1 MTDAVNDNNNAPAA
15 MTGNAGAQADGE
27 DALVSVRR
35 IYSPEMKREY
45 LAKADE
51 AAKNATETI
60 RLNKEALKIMEEITA
75 NVTEIVKNR
84 RLIGSVLRQCGAY
97 EEMTDENRKQIDQ
110 YDSDEYENEEHEVT
124 DLHKQ
129 TAQNS
134 ISLASNILKSVDSI
148 TQMMNSGGQLANAV
162 MNAIDAGEADDLA
175 LQTLDELKEAGKQF
189 SNLNVLLG
197 ISRGYLTQAGKELE
211 QSKKVL
217 AGAQRLNDSVKNQLR
232 EFKIV
237 VITYEIGNT
246 SDEIERLREE
256 LRKQEAKL
264 AEQEREL
271 KQLESEHGTDAN
283 TLIANTLARKNKPKK
298 RRKKRK

>member
-1 MTDAVNDNNNAPAA
+1 MTDAVNDNNTAPAA

-45 LAKADE
+45 LTKADE

-75 NVTEIVKNR
+75 NITEIVKNR

-97 EEMTDENRKQIDQ
+97 EEMTDEDRKQIDQ
-110 YDSDEYENEEHEVT
+110 YDSDEYENKEHEVT

-129 TAQNS
+129 TAQSS
-134 ISLASNILKSVDSI
+134 ISLASNILKSVDSV
-148 TQMMNSGGQLANAV
+148 TQMMNSGGQLADAV

-189 SNLNVLLG
+189 SNLNVLLD
-197 ISRGYLTQAGKELE
+197 ISRGYLTQAGKDLE

-217 AGAQRLNDSVKNQLR
+217 AGTQRLNDSVKNQLR
-232 EFKIV
+232 EFKMV

>member
-1 MTDAVNDNNNAPAA
+1 
-15 MTGNAGAQADGE
+15 
-27 DALVSVRR
+27 
-35 IYSPEMKREY
+35 MKREY
-45 LAKADE
+45 LTKADE

-75 NVTEIVKNR
+75 NITEIVKNR
-84 RLIGSVLRQCGAY
+84 RLIGSVLRQCGTY
-97 EEMTDENRKQIDQ
+97 EEMTDEDRKQIDQ
-110 YDSDEYENEEHEVT
+110 YDSDEYENKEHEVT

-148 TQMMNSGGQLANAV
+148 TQMMNSGGQLADAV
-162 MNAIDAGEADDLA
+162 MNSIDAGEADDLA

-232 EFKIV
+232 EFKMV

>member
-1 MTDAVNDNNNAPAA
+1 MTDAVNDNNTAPAA

-45 LAKADE
+45 LTKADE

-75 NVTEIVKNR
+75 NITEIVKNR

-97 EEMTDENRKQIDQ
+97 EEMTDEDRKQIDQ
-110 YDSDEYENEEHEVT
+110 YDSDEYENKEHEVT

-129 TAQNS
+129 TAQSS
-134 ISLASNILKSVDSI
+134 ISLASNILKSVDSV
-148 TQMMNSGGQLANAV
+148 TQMMNSGGQLADAV
-162 MNAIDAGEADDLA
+162 LNAIDAGEADDLA

-189 SNLNVLLG
+189 SNLNVLLD
-197 ISRGYLTQAGKELE
+197 ISRGYLTQAGKDLE

-217 AGAQRLNDSVKNQLR
+217 AGTQRLNDSVKNQLR

>member
-1 MTDAVNDNNNAPAA
+1 
-15 MTGNAGAQADGE
+15 
-27 DALVSVRR
+27 
-35 IYSPEMKREY
+35 
-45 LAKADE
+45 
-51 AAKNATETI
+51 
-60 RLNKEALKIMEEITA
+60 
-75 NVTEIVKNR
+75 
-84 RLIGSVLRQCGAY
+84 
-97 EEMTDENRKQIDQ
+97 
-110 YDSDEYENEEHEVT
+110 
-124 DLHKQ
+124 
-129 TAQNS
+129 
-134 ISLASNILKSVDSI
+134 
-148 TQMMNSGGQLANAV
+148 MNSGGQLADAV

-189 SNLNVLLG
+189 SNLNVLLD
-197 ISRGYLTQAGKELE
+197 ISRGYLTQAGKDLE

-217 AGAQRLNDSVKNQLR
+217 AGTQRLNDSVKNQLR
-232 EFKIV
+232 EFKMV

>member
-1 MTDAVNDNNNAPAA
+1 

-264 AEQEREL
+264 AEQKREL

>member
-1 MTDAVNDNNNAPAA
+1 MTDAVNDNNTAPAA
-15 MTGNAGAQADGE
+15 ITVNAGAQADGE

-45 LAKADE
+45 LTKADE

-75 NVTEIVKNR
+75 NITEIVKNR
-84 RLIGSVLRQCGAY
+84 RLIGSVLRQCGTY

-110 YDSDEYENEEHEVT
+110 YDSDEYENKEHEVT

-134 ISLASNILKSVDSI
+134 ISLASNILKSVDSV
-148 TQMMNSGGQLANAV
+148 TQMMNSGGQLADAV

-189 SNLNVLLG
+189 SNLNVLLD
-197 ISRGYLTQAGKELE
+197 ISRGYLTQAGKDLE

-232 EFKIV
+232 EFKMV

>member
-1 MTDAVNDNNNAPAA
+1 MTDAVNDNNTAPAA

-45 LAKADE
+45 LTKADE

-75 NVTEIVKNR
+75 NITEIVKNR

-97 EEMTDENRKQIDQ
+97 EEMTDEDRKQIDQ
-110 YDSDEYENEEHEVT
+110 YDSDEYENKEHEVT

-134 ISLASNILKSVDSI
+134 ISLASNILKSVDSV
-148 TQMMNSGGQLANAV
+148 TQMMNSGGQLADAV
-162 MNAIDAGEADDLA
+162 LNAIDAGEADDLA

-189 SNLNVLLG
+189 SNLNVLLD
-197 ISRGYLTQAGKELE
+197 ISRGYLTQAGKDLE

-217 AGAQRLNDSVKNQLR
+217 AGTQRLNDSVKNQLR

>member
-1 MTDAVNDNNNAPAA
+1 MTDAVNDNNTAPAA
-15 MTGNAGAQADGE
+15 ITVNAGAQADGE

-45 LAKADE
+45 LTKADE

-75 NVTEIVKNR
+75 NITEIVKNR

-97 EEMTDENRKQIDQ
+97 EEMTDEDRKQIDQ
-110 YDSDEYENEEHEVT
+110 YDSDEYENKEHEVT

-129 TAQNS
+129 TAQSS
-134 ISLASNILKSVDSI
+134 ISLASNILKSVDSV
-148 TQMMNSGGQLANAV
+148 TQMMNSGGQLADAV
-162 MNAIDAGEADDLA
+162 LNAIDAGEADDLA

-189 SNLNVLLG
+189 SNLNVLLD
-197 ISRGYLTQAGKELE
+197 ISRGYLTQAGKDLE

-217 AGAQRLNDSVKNQLR
+217 AGTQRLNDSVKNQLR

>member
-1 MTDAVNDNNNAPAA
+1 MTDAVNDNNTAPAA

-45 LAKADE
+45 LTKADE

-75 NVTEIVKNR
+75 NITEIVKNR

-110 YDSDEYENEEHEVT
+110 YDSDEYENKEHEVT

-129 TAQNS
+129 AAQNS
-134 ISLASNILKSVDSI
+134 ISLASNILKSVDSV
-148 TQMMNSGGQLANAV
+148 TQMMNSGGQLADAV

-189 SNLNVLLG
+189 SNLNVLLD
-197 ISRGYLTQAGKELE
+197 ISRGYLTQAGKDLE

-217 AGAQRLNDSVKNQLR
+217 AGTQRLNDSVKNQLR

>member
-15 MTGNAGAQADGE
+15 MTGNADAQADGE

-45 LAKADE
+45 LTKADE

-75 NVTEIVKNR
+75 NITEIVKNR

-110 YDSDEYENEEHEVT
+110 YDSDEYENKEHEVT

-134 ISLASNILKSVDSI
+134 ISLASNILKSVDSV

-256 LRKQEAKL
+256 LRQQEAKL
-264 AEQEREL
+264 AEQKREL

>member
-1 MTDAVNDNNNAPAA
+1 MTDAVNDNNTAPAA

-45 LAKADE
+45 LTKADE

-75 NVTEIVKNR
+75 NITEIVKNR

-97 EEMTDENRKQIDQ
+97 EEMTDEDRKQIDQ
-110 YDSDEYENEEHEVT
+110 YDSDEYENKEHEVT

-134 ISLASNILKSVDSI
+134 ISLASNILKSVDSV
-148 TQMMNSGGQLANAV
+148 TQMMNSGGQLADAV

-189 SNLNVLLG
+189 SNLNVLLD
-197 ISRGYLTQAGKELE
+197 ISRGYLTQAGKDLE

>member
-1 MTDAVNDNNNAPAA
+1 MTDAVNDNNTAPAA

-35 IYSPEMKREY
+35 IYSAEMKREY

-75 NVTEIVKNR
+75 NITEIVKNR

-97 EEMTDENRKQIDQ
+97 EEMTDEDRKQIDQ
-110 YDSDEYENEEHEVT
+110 YDSDEYENKEHEVT

-129 TAQNS
+129 TAKDS

-148 TQMMNSGGQLANAV
+148 TKMMNSGGQLADAV

-197 ISRGYLTQAGKELE
+197 ISRGYLTQAGKDLE

-232 EFKIV
+232 EFKMV

>member
-1 MTDAVNDNNNAPAA
+1 MTDAVNDNNTAPAA

-27 DALVSVRR
+27 DTLVSVRR

-45 LAKADE
+45 LTKADE

-75 NVTEIVKNR
+75 NITEIVKNR

-97 EEMTDENRKQIDQ
+97 EEMTDEDRKQIDQ
-110 YDSDEYENEEHEVT
+110 YDSDEYENKEHEVT

-129 TAQNS
+129 TAQSS
-134 ISLASNILKSVDSI
+134 ISLASNILKSVDSV
-148 TQMMNSGGQLANAV
+148 TQMMNSGGQLADAV

-189 SNLNVLLG
+189 SNLNVLLD

-217 AGAQRLNDSVKNQLR
+217 AGTQRLNDSVKNQLR

>member
-1 MTDAVNDNNNAPAA
+1 MTDAVNDNNTAPAA

-45 LAKADE
+45 LTKADE

-60 RLNKEALKIMEEITA
+60 RLYKEALKIMEEITA
-75 NVTEIVKNR
+75 NITEIVKNR

-110 YDSDEYENEEHEVT
+110 YDSDEYENKEHEVT

-148 TQMMNSGGQLANAV
+148 TQMTNSGGQLADAV

-189 SNLNVLLG
+189 SNLNVLLD
-197 ISRGYLTQAGKELE
+197 ISRGYLTQAGKDLE

-217 AGAQRLNDSVKNQLR
+217 AGVQRLNDSVKNQLR

>member
-1 MTDAVNDNNNAPAA
+1 MTDAVNDNNTAPAA
-15 MTGNAGAQADGE
+15 ITGNAGAQADGE

-45 LAKADE
+45 LTKADE

-75 NVTEIVKNR
+75 NITEIVKNR

-97 EEMTDENRKQIDQ
+97 EEMTDEDRKQIDQ
-110 YDSDEYENEEHEVT
+110 YDSDEYENKEHEVT

-134 ISLASNILKSVDSI
+134 ISLASNILKSVDSV
-148 TQMMNSGGQLANAV
+148 TQMMNSGGQLADAV
-162 MNAIDAGEADDLA
+162 LNAIDAGEADDLA

-189 SNLNVLLG
+189 SNLNVLLD
-197 ISRGYLTQAGKELE
+197 ISRGYLTQAGKDLE

-217 AGAQRLNDSVKNQLR
+217 AGTQRLNDSVKNQLR

>member
-1 MTDAVNDNNNAPAA
+1 MTDAVNDNNTAPAA
-15 MTGNAGAQADGE
+15 ITGNAGAQADGE

-35 IYSPEMKREY
+35 IYSAEMKREY

-75 NVTEIVKNR
+75 NITEIVKNR

-97 EEMTDENRKQIDQ
+97 EEMTDEDRKQIDQ
-110 YDSDEYENEEHEVT
+110 YDSDEYENKEHEVT

-134 ISLASNILKSVDSI
+134 ISLASNILKSVDSV
-148 TQMMNSGGQLANAV
+148 TQMMNSGGQLADAV

-189 SNLNVLLG
+189 SNLNVLLD
-197 ISRGYLTQAGKELE
+197 ISRGYLTQAGKDLE

-217 AGAQRLNDSVKNQLR
+217 AGTQRLNDSVKNQLR
-232 EFKIV
+232 EFKMV

>member
-1 MTDAVNDNNNAPAA
+1 
-15 MTGNAGAQADGE
+15 
-27 DALVSVRR
+27 
-35 IYSPEMKREY
+35 MKREY
-45 LAKADE
+45 LTKADE

-75 NVTEIVKNR
+75 NITEIVKNR

-97 EEMTDENRKQIDQ
+97 EEMTDEDRKQIDQ
-110 YDSDEYENEEHEVT
+110 YDSDEYENKEHEVT

-134 ISLASNILKSVDSI
+134 ISLASNILKSVDSV
-148 TQMMNSGGQLANAV
+148 TQMMNSGGQLADAV
-162 MNAIDAGEADDLA
+162 LNAIDAGEADDLA

-189 SNLNVLLG
+189 SNLNVLLD
-197 ISRGYLTQAGKELE
+197 ISRGYLTQAGKDLE

-217 AGAQRLNDSVKNQLR
+217 AGTQRLNDSVKNQLR

>member
-1 MTDAVNDNNNAPAA
+1 MTDAVNDNNTAPAA
-15 MTGNAGAQADGE
+15 MTGNAGAQTDGE

-75 NVTEIVKNR
+75 NITEIVKNR
-84 RLIGSVLRQCGAY
+84 RLIGSVVRQCGAY

-110 YDSDEYENEEHEVT
+110 YDSDEYENKEHEVT

-148 TQMMNSGGQLANAV
+148 TKMMNSGGQLADAV
-162 MNAIDAGEADDLA
+162 MDAIDAGEADDFA

-189 SNLNVLLG
+189 SNLNVLLD
-197 ISRGYLTQAGKELE
+197 ISRGYLTQAGKDLE

-298 RRKKRK
+298 RHKKRK

>member
-1 MTDAVNDNNNAPAA
+1 MTDAVNDNNTAPAA

-45 LAKADE
+45 LTKADE

-75 NVTEIVKNR
+75 NITEIVKNR

-97 EEMTDENRKQIDQ
+97 EEMTDEDRKQIDQ
-110 YDSDEYENEEHEVT
+110 YDSDEYENKEHEVT

-129 TAQNS
+129 TAQSS
-134 ISLASNILKSVDSI
+134 ISLASNILKSVDSV
-148 TQMMNSGGQLANAV
+148 TQMMNSGGQLADAV

-189 SNLNVLLG
+189 SNLNVLLD

-217 AGAQRLNDSVKNQLR
+217 AGTQRLNDSVKNQLR